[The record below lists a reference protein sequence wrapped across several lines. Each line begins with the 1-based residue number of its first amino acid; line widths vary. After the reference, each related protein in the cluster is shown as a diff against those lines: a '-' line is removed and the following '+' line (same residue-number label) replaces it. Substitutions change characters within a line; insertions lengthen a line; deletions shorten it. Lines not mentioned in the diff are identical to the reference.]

1 MSQFKSKKQTRKA
14 RRAARAQGRIQQPE
28 LAAQQEAVLATWD
41 ERLKNSKNFIKNSL
55 NNSKISPVSSG
66 NLTKQEKNGEEGT
79 RLIRADLIRIGVIIA
94 LFLGLL
100 IAGSQIDAKNQFL
113 SKLSVKLVEA
123 LHIKI

>member
-1 MSQFKSKKQTRKA
+1 M
-14 RRAARAQGRIQQPE
+14 QQPE

-66 NLTKQEKNGEEGT
+66 NLTKQEKNGEEET